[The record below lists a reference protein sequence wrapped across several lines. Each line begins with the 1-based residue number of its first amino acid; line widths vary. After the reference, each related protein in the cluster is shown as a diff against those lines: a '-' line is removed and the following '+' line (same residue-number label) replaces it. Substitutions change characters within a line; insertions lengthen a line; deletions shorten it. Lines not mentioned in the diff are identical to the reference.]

1 MCLPHRMN
9 LPCLDN
15 AACRSS
21 PSILNGWQYRALSTH
36 SSPWDGVNQ
45 ITLTKPQL
53 PRRLPKRWSGSSWM
67 CATTKQA
74 LLMHLYLGFDPFWI
88 ARHSC
93 RTPLVLEVKELKRI
107 NNMSIPIPRNI
118 FTDIG
123 LQHLGTLI
131 LRLPLL
137 WYAWHSKH
145 DWFLF
150 WQSGLRS
157 LLIAFY
163 RNMWAP
169 KAAQFIQFAFTW
181 EPSLVVQAI

>member
-1 MCLPHRMN
+1 
-9 LPCLDN
+9 
-15 AACRSS
+15 
-21 PSILNGWQYRALSTH
+21 
-36 SSPWDGVNQ
+36 
-45 ITLTKPQL
+45 
-53 PRRLPKRWSGSSWM
+53 LPKRWSGGM

-137 WYAWHSKH
+137 
-145 DWFLF
+145 
-150 WQSGLRS
+150 
-157 LLIAFY
+157 
-163 RNMWAP
+163 
-169 KAAQFIQFAFTW
+169 
-181 EPSLVVQAI
+181 